1 MTDTAEVTGLT
12 DETELTGLSDTG
24 ELAGL
29 TVTAER
35 KWTAMGIT
43 LENVSYVYEQG
54 TAMQTAALQ
63 GISLEI
69 PDNQFIGLIGHTG
82 SGKSTLVQLLNGLL
96 RPTSGRVLYN
106 GKDIHE
112 DGFDKKA
119 LRANVGLVFQY
130 PEHQLFEVD
139 VLSDVMYGPKNLG
152 LDEATCKK
160 RAIQALENVGMKE
173 KYFKTSPFDLS
184 GGQKR
189 RAAIAGVLAM
199 NPRILILDEPTAGLD
214 PRGRDEILG
223 LISEMKQKLS
233 MTIILVSHSMDDVAR
248 YVERIVVMGHG
259 KKVFDDTPRNVF
271 KHYIELEDLGL
282 SAPQI
287 TYIMNTLRDYGMD
300 VHTDALTVEEAAA
313 EILRAAKRQP

>member
-1 MTDTAEVTGLT
+1 
-12 DETELTGLSDTG
+12 
-24 ELAGL
+24 
-29 TVTAER
+29 
-35 KWTAMGIT
+35 MGIS

-54 TAMQTAALQ
+54 TAMQTSALQ
-63 GISLEI
+63 GIDLVI

-82 SGKSTLVQLLNGLL
+82 SGKSTLVQLFNGLL
-96 RPTSGRVLYN
+96 KPTSGRVLYN

-119 LRANVGLVFQY
+119 LRAEVGLVFQY

-139 VLSDVMYGPKNLG
+139 VLSDVMFGPRNQG
-152 LDEATCKK
+152 LSEADCKK
-160 RAIQALENVGMKE
+160 RAVKALENVGMSE
-173 KYFKTSPFDLS
+173 KYYKTSPFDLS

-223 LISEMKQKLS
+223 LISDMKKNLA
-233 MTIILVSHSMDDVAR
+233 MTIVLVSHSMDDVAR
-248 YVERIVVMGHG
+248 YVERIIVMGNG
-259 KKVFDDTPRNVF
+259 KKVFDDTPKQVF
-271 KHYIELEDLGL
+271 RHYLELEDLGL

-287 TYIMNTLRDYGMD
+287 TYIMNTLHERGFN
-300 VHTDALTVEEAAA
+300 VGTDALTVEEAVG
-313 EILRAAKRQP
+313 EILRQFRK